1 MDCQGYI
8 TEHRKIQNA
17 EDEHRQAD
25 ADILKEAGLDAKLIE
40 RICADEVAGRADDR
54 EVAAERGCENERH
67 EELSAR
73 EVGGRCDADDDRDQ
87 HGGCAG
93 IGQETAHQTRDEH
106 DGDDALALRFG
117 KACDKTADLVRHAG
131 LKERLADD
139 EHGDTED
146 DVAVDKAVKGRFGVK
161 NACNGQADTYDHCRE
176 CEGNLFPDEHHNGK
190 GQEQKGDCARVYLKT
205 PNAPGQRT
213 FSRCAAPFF
222 LEIRQY
228 SCEKMSCSAQKFP
241 AAGHIGSF
249 QIHPRTHKVLLSIQ
263 YSLQSEAPVLPLCYL
278 FFTIFAVLCAI
289 RKYRSLLCKA
299 YRGAREN
306 HKISVLLHN
315 HA

>member
-1 MDCQGYI
+1 MDCQDYI

-25 ADILKEAGLDAKLIE
+25 ADVLKEAGLDAKLIE

-139 EHGDTED
+139 EHSDT
-146 DVAVDKAVKGRFGVK
+146 VLLTKPAKAVLASRTPVMVRPIHTII
-161 NACNGQADTYDHCRE
+161 AVS
-176 CEGNLFPDEHHNGK
+176 
-190 GQEQKGDCARVYLKT
+190 AR
-205 PNAPGQRT
+205 GI
-213 FSRCAAPFF
+213 FSQTNITTAKARNKRV
-222 LEIRQY
+222 I
-228 SCEKMSCSAQKFP
+228 
-241 AAGHIGSF
+241 
-249 QIHPRTHKVLLSIQ
+249 VLGCI
-263 YSLQSEAPVLPLCYL
+263 
-278 FFTIFAVLCAI
+278 
-289 RKYRSLLCKA
+289 
-299 YRGAREN
+299 
-306 HKISVLLHN
+306 
-315 HA
+315 

>member
-1 MDCQGYI
+1 MQFDADLLFKDHGEDAQNEDDQGSGLLPDGDAGEI
-8 TEHRKIQNA
+8 FGGELVVVRADKILVVRQQLIAEHRKIQNA

-25 ADILKEAGLDAKLIE
+25 ADVLKEAGLDAKLIE

-93 IGQETAHQTRDEH
+93 IGQEPAHQTRDEH

-139 EHGDTED
+139 EHSDT
-146 DVAVDKAVKGRFGVK
+146 VLLTKPAKAVLASRTPVMVRPIHTIIAVRARGIFSQTNITTAKARNKRVIVLGLIRFSSQFNMV
-161 NACNGQADTYDHCRE
+161 CR
-176 CEGNLFPDEHHNGK
+176 
-190 GQEQKGDCARVYLKT
+190 A
-205 PNAPGQRT
+205 
-213 FSRCAAPFF
+213 
-222 LEIRQY
+222 
-228 SCEKMSCSAQKFP
+228 
-241 AAGHIGSF
+241 
-249 QIHPRTHKVLLSIQ
+249 
-263 YSLQSEAPVLPLCYL
+263 
-278 FFTIFAVLCAI
+278 
-289 RKYRSLLCKA
+289 
-299 YRGAREN
+299 
-306 HKISVLLHN
+306 
-315 HA
+315 

>member
-1 MDCQGYI
+1 MQFDADLLFKDHGEDAQNEDDQGSGLLPDGDAGEI
-8 TEHRKIQNA
+8 FGGELVVVRADKILVVRQQLIAEHRKIQNA

-25 ADILKEAGLDAKLIE
+25 ADVLKEAGLDAKLIE

-146 DVAVDKAVKGRFGVK
+146 DVTVDKAGKGRFGVK
-161 NACNGQADTYDHCRE
+161 NACNGQADAYDHCSA

-190 GQEQKGDCARVYLKT
+190 GQEQKGDCA
-205 PNAPGQRT
+205 
-213 FSRCAAPFF
+213 
-222 LEIRQY
+222 
-228 SCEKMSCSAQKFP
+228 
-241 AAGHIGSF
+241 
-249 QIHPRTHKVLLSIQ
+249 RTHKVLLSIQ

-299 YRGAREN
+299 YRGTREN